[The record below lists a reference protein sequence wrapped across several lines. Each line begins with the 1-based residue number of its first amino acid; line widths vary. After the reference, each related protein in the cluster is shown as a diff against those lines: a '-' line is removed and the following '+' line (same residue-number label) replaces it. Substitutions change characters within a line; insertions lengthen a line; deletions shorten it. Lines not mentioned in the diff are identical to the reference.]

1 MNWLHE
7 TIEQFGLQLGL
18 PSLSLGAHGV
28 AQLELQ
34 AGGLLAIEPAPG
46 PAGDVL
52 VYLGRPLGFDAGT
65 ALRSALARA
74 HFGNA
79 PPIPV
84 QVGVRGEGPDALL
97 LALVRVP
104 QREFTLPHLNR
115 VVEFLG
121 HWMDGARHV

>member
-7 TIEQFGLQLGL
+7 VLAEFGRQLGL
-18 PSLSLGAHGV
+18 PNFSLGSHGV

-46 PAGDVL
+46 AAGDVL
-52 VYLGRPLGFDAGT
+52 VYLGRPIGFDAGGT
-65 ALRSALARA
+65 LRGALARA
-74 HFGNA
+74 HWGNA
-79 PPIPV
+79 PPLPV
-84 QVGVRGEGPDALL
+84 QVALRGEGPDALL

-121 HWMDGARHV
+121 HWMDGVRNG